1 MKIQDPYFAV
11 KRDDSLGNTVALPSE
26 IYRQSANGAAIGAS
40 SAMFRLV
47 ERLVVAAIMSGD
59 SKDYEL
65 YRLTYDSM

>member
-1 MKIQDPYFAV
+1 MKIQDHYFAV

-26 IYRQSANGAAIGAS
+26 IYRQSADGAS

-47 ERLVVAAIMSGD
+47 GRLVVAAIMSGD